1 MTNFGGI
8 EPSVN
13 IINQFWNTV
22 LILCSSTER
31 HAILSTPLDFQDAQ
45 KGVISNCAK
54 KKTASHERRKG
65 VLTGVNW
72 LLYV

>member
-8 EPSVN
+8 KPSMN
-13 IINQFWNTV
+13 IINRFWNTV
-22 LILCSSTER
+22 LIFCSSTER
-31 HAILSTPLDFQDAQ
+31 QAILSTPLDFQDAQ

-54 KKTASHERRKG
+54 EKKLVTRCAEG
-65 VLTGVNW
+65 ILTGVKW